1 MDVNSFNSVD
11 GHLSGDRRTLLYGS
25 LAYLIVS
32 NVSSRPGNLIYVKT
46 SHSDSTG
53 ARGCS
58 DFLGPCSGLE
68 VPVAPVRRCDSR
80 TIQCPILI

>member
-11 GHLSGDRRTLLYGS
+11 GHLSSDRRTLLYGS
-25 LAYLIVS
+25 FAYVVVS

-58 DFLGPCSGLE
+58 DFLGPCSGR
-68 VPVAPVRRCDSR
+68 PDAPHTGTKRHF
-80 TIQCPILI
+80 TTTKI